1 MERANHTPV
10 ILAAVMSL
18 LAVAPS
24 PAPKPAATPNPCA
37 GLLAQLNRPT
47 VGFSPCAVD
56 KGTTVF
62 ELGYQNT
69 RYAQAPSRVQIGQG
83 FLRFGVAQRFEL
95 DVIGPNEVV
104 QRGAGANV
112 SGLADSGIGFKYGL
126 LQGQHWQLGIDGLY
140 TTPNGVRAFT
150 AGSATLTAN
159 LDAGYELTKTLSLGT
174 TLSFASTGGYSS
186 AGVHGTFGTFTP
198 SALLLQQFG
207 HVTQAYVEYVN
218 VSRDAPDVGASSFA
232 DTGIQR
238 LIGNGLEIDLEY
250 GRSLSGPAA
259 QRFSY
264 IGAGIGVRIGM

>member
-1 MERANHTPV
+1 M
-10 ILAAVMSL
+10 ILAAVLSL

-24 PAPKPAATPNPCA
+24 PPPKPAATSNPCA

-56 KGTTVF
+56 RGTAVF

-69 RYAQAPSRVQIGQG
+69 RYAQGSSRIQIGQG

-95 DVIGPNEVV
+95 DIIGPNEAV
-104 QRGAGANV
+104 QRGAGVNA
-112 SGLADSGIGFKYGL
+112 SGLADSGIGFKYSFV
-126 LQGQHWQLGIDGLY
+126 QGQRWQLGIDGLY

-159 LDAGYELTKTLSLGT
+159 VDAGYELTKTTSLGT
-174 TLSFASTGGYSS
+174 TLAFISNAGYSN
-186 AGVHGTFGTFTP
+186 AGVHGTFGTFMP
-198 SALLLQQFG
+198 SAVLIQQIDRA
-207 HVTQAYVEYVN
+207 TQAYVEYVN
-218 VSRDAPDVGASSFA
+218 VSRNAPDVGASSFA

-238 LIGNGLEIDLEY
+238 LIGNGLEVDLEY
-250 GRSLSGPAA
+250 GRSLSGLAA

-264 IGAGIGVRIGM
+264 IGAGIGVRIGR